1 MKQVKIRQLVEND
14 YFVQTEFDRL
24 RVNVGFTGVDKK
36 VIMLSSSRPNEGK
49 SFVSTNLWIELAK
62 AGKQVCFIDA
72 DMRNSYMR
80 SNLRMKFSDSES
92 GFVGLSHYLAG
103 ANMDDIIYA
112 TNIENAYIIPTTN
125 VENPSLLLEG
135 DRFKTLLGYLRT
147 QFDYVI
153 IDTPPLELISDG
165 LRIAGI
171 CDGCIL
177 VIHAHVTGRNDV
189 LKCAAML
196 ENINCPLLGVV
207 LNQQEDKKIG
217 KYRKYAYQDY
227 KYKYYYG
234 K

>member
-1 MKQVKIRQLVEND
+1 MKQVKIKQLVEND

-36 VIMLSSSRPNEGK
+36 VIMISSSRPNEGK
-49 SFVSTNLWIELAK
+49 SFVTTGLWIELAK

-80 SNLRMKFSDSES
+80 SNLRMKFADSEN
-92 GFVGLSHYLAG
+92 GFLGLSHYLAG
-103 ANMDDIIYA
+103 ASMDDIIYS
-112 TNIENAYIIPTTN
+112 TNLENAYIIPTTN
-125 VENPSLLLEG
+125 IENPSLLLEG
-135 DRFKTLLGYLRT
+135 DRFKTLLSYLRT

-165 LRIAGI
+165 QRIAGI

-177 VIHAHVTGRNDV
+177 VIKAHTTSRADV
-189 LKCAAML
+189 QRCISML
-196 ENINCPLLGVV
+196 DRSGCPLLGVV

-217 KYRKYAYQDY
+217 KYHKYAYQDY
-227 KYKYYYG
+227 KYYYG
-234 K
+234 S